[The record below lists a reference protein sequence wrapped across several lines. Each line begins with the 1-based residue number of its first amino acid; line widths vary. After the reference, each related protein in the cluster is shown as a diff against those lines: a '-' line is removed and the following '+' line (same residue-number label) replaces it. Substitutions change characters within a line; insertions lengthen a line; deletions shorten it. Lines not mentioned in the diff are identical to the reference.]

1 MCGVWVTPFA
11 IRPVSKHA
19 LISRELV
26 QDVERSL
33 SKCNDGVDELD
44 ELAVHAAVVRF
55 EHAQPAL
62 AARIQRL
69 IRGSRDEAAVALGYF
84 LMVGVYVAFERA
96 FGSRLEQVTPPDLE
110 AVFASLRLEAELR
123 ADRGSDPLE
132 VEDVLAVQQPALFGW
147 VAEHAESTL
156 AASAELGDETVDVN
170 DVDAVLSE
178 VSAFILALSY
188 AVSMPRGSHA
198 VIGLA

>member
-1 MCGVWVTPFA
+1 MWVTPFA

-19 LISRELV
+19 LISLELV

-44 ELAVHAAVVRF
+44 ELAVQAAVVRF

-62 AARIQRL
+62 AARIQKL

-96 FGSRLEQVTPPDLE
+96 FGSRLAQVTPPDLE

-147 VAEHAESTL
+147 VAEQAESTL

-188 AVSMPRGSHA
+188 AVSTPHGSHA
-198 VIGLA
+198 VFGLA